1 MPPGVS
7 VPIHSHKAVEV
18 SSFFRAIL
26 KYLSKTA
33 ERCLGWK
40 PSQWT
45 VLRQAC
51 FRSERR
57 FQRKSFTCGR
67 YCSCFCVSVPF
78 SRMPPPKQGK
88 TKVATKKKSRP
99 GGPRP
104 GAGRPPIQPGRSAV
118 KIRLDSEV
126 ISAVDTVAKLRK
138 LDRSRVIEGALRQWL
153 KEDKT
158 APGV

>member
-1 MPPGVS
+1 L
-7 VPIHSHKAVEV
+7 
-18 SSFFRAIL
+18 R
-26 KYLSKTA
+26 
-33 ERCLGWK
+33 
-40 PSQWT
+40 
-45 VLRQAC
+45 LRQIRCVCPHSCLQNLERSLRTRLATAKT
-51 FRSERR
+51 FQTASERR
-57 FQRKSFTCGR
+57 SQLTSFTCGR
-67 YCSCFCVSVPF
+67 YCSCFYVSVPF

-88 TKVATKKKSRP
+88 TKVATKKKSRL

-158 APGV
+158 APRA

>member
-1 MPPGVS
+1 MPS
-7 VPIHSHKAVEV
+7 
-18 SSFFRAIL
+18 
-26 KYLSKTA
+26 
-33 ERCLGWK
+33 
-40 PSQWT
+40 
-45 VLRQAC
+45 
-51 FRSERR
+51 
-57 FQRKSFTCGR
+57 
-67 YCSCFCVSVPF
+67 
-78 SRMPPPKQGK
+78 PKQGK

>member
-1 MPPGVS
+1 VS
-7 VPIHSHKAVEV
+7 VTSNGHRLLVAGIALV
-18 SSFFRAIL
+18 SA
-26 KYLSKTA
+26 
-33 ERCLGWK
+33 
-40 PSQWT
+40 
-45 VLRQAC
+45 
-51 FRSERR
+51 
-57 FQRKSFTCGR
+57 FQ
-67 YCSCFCVSVPF
+67 YHF

>member
-1 MPPGVS
+1 MS
-7 VPIHSHKAVEV
+7 
-18 SSFFRAIL
+18 RAQI
-26 KYLSKTA
+26 KQYA
-33 ERCLGWK
+33 FG
-40 PSQWT
+40 P
-45 VLRQAC
+45 
-51 FRSERR
+51 ERR
-57 FQRKSFTCGR
+57 SQRTSFTCGR

-78 SRMPPPKQGK
+78 SRMPPPKQDK
-88 TKVATKKKSRP
+88 TKVATKKKSRL

-153 KEDKT
+153 KEDNT
-158 APGV
+158 VPGA

>member
-1 MPPGVS
+1 
-7 VPIHSHKAVEV
+7 
-18 SSFFRAIL
+18 
-26 KYLSKTA
+26 
-33 ERCLGWK
+33 
-40 PSQWT
+40 
-45 VLRQAC
+45 
-51 FRSERR
+51 
-57 FQRKSFTCGR
+57 
-67 YCSCFCVSVPF
+67 
-78 SRMPPPKQGK
+78 MPPPKQGK

-126 ISAVDTVAKLRK
+126 ISAVDAVAKVRK

-158 APGV
+158 ALVYEERAHDRPEVRIAFLNDYGTVIE

>member
-1 MPPGVS
+1 
-7 VPIHSHKAVEV
+7 
-18 SSFFRAIL
+18 
-26 KYLSKTA
+26 
-33 ERCLGWK
+33 
-40 PSQWT
+40 
-45 VLRQAC
+45 
-51 FRSERR
+51 
-57 FQRKSFTCGR
+57 
-67 YCSCFCVSVPF
+67 
-78 SRMPPPKQGK
+78 MPPPKQGK
-88 TKVATKKKSRP
+88 AKVAAKKKSRP

-158 APGV
+158 AAVHKERLRA